1 MALVDVRQVS
11 GRALAVAGAVV
22 LAVVAVAAGVVLR
35 PDPDGGGDG
44 RTGDPGGERAADEDG
59 GTGGGADE
67 HVLNDTGHGRG
78 GGPDDPA
85 VIWYEQLST
94 LPFED
99 VTRLIVGGVGSDL
112 PAADQQAARDVA
124 ARFVTADLTGVGR
137 DQFPRWQEAGEAAAP
152 ARACCRDVTILAA
165 GAARYPAEPTLTLA
179 LVVWSAAPVEG
190 GVPFDEWEAS
200 FVFLG
205 PAGAGGFVPVDPSTV
220 RSWEAPP
227 GLGQPSASAR

>member
-22 LAVVAVAAGVVLR
+22 LAVVAVAAWVVLR

-85 VIWYEQLST
+85 VIWYQQLST

-99 VTRLIVGGVGSDL
+99 VTRLIVEGVGSDL

-152 ARACCRDVTILAA
+152 VRACCRDVTILAA
-165 GAARYPAEPTLTLA
+165 GAARYPAEPPLTLA

>member
-11 GRALAVAGAVV
+11 GRALTAAGAVV
-22 LAVVAVAAGVVLR
+22 LAVAAVAAWVVLR
-35 PDPDGGGDG
+35 PAPDDGDG
-44 RTGDPGGERAADEDG
+44 AATDPRRELTGEEGDTGGEP
-59 GTGGGADE
+59 DE

-85 VIWYEQLST
+85 VIWYQQLST

-99 VTRLIVGGVGSDL
+99 VTRLIAEGVGSDL

-124 ARFVTADLTGVGR
+124 ARFVTADLTGVCR

-152 ARACCRDVTILAA
+152 ARACCRDVRILAA
-165 GAARYPAEPTLTLA
+165 GAARYPAEPPLTLA
-179 LVVWSAAPVEG
+179 LVVWSAAAVEG
-190 GVPFDEWEAS
+190 GVPFDAWEAS

-205 PAGAGGFVPVDPSTV
+205 PDGAGGFVPVDPSTV

-227 GLGQPSASAR
+227 GLGQPSASVR